1 MVIYC
6 RSTMAMAG
14 KGSCPLITIQPSR
27 GLIDEKFQITV
38 KNLLPGQAVT
48 LHSLTQS
55 EDSDFWEAFGHY
67 VSDGKGTVKV
77 AEDVSLGGSYDGL
90 EPMGL
95 LWSMKPAPGSRP
107 GLRFRKK
114 DVNTPLVMR
123 IYVYKGHMRD
133 GFNAESALAC
143 AVTERSYMAPGVRR
157 TEISQDGVL
166 GTLFVPPGPGPFPA
180 VLDMWGGGGG
190 LVEYRSALL
199 ASHGFVSLALEYF
212 SSRTMGNA
220 SEKNPLTGNEY
231 FEAAFIILKE
241 HPQVA
246 SEWVALLGLSF
257 GTSVA
262 LGMAVYSSVIQP
274 SCVVCISGSHVQP
287 VKESISG
294 VFAEFGKNVH
304 KTRYDENNYV
314 IWRDLLLPIPTDPN
328 KKVDLGRIKC
338 PLLLIV
344 GEDDQNWPAAES
356 AEDME
361 RMMETAG
368 NRHLLTTLS
377 YPGAGHLIE
386 PPYSPHVRFSNF
398 MLLQEKK
405 KVVVLWGGETK
416 LHSYAQEDSWQK
428 ILAFLEQHL
437 YHNHDTTPQ

>member
-1 MVIYC
+1 
-6 RSTMAMAG
+6 MAG

-107 GLRFRKK
+107 GLRFRKT
-114 DVNTPLVMR
+114 DVCTPVVVR
-123 IYVYKGHMRD
+123 IAVYTGHIGD
-133 GFNAESALAC
+133 GFTEASALAH

-157 TEISQDGVL
+157 TDIRQSGVR
-166 GTLFVPPGPGPFPA
+166 GTLFVPLGPGPFPA

-199 ASHGFVSLALEYF
+199 ASHGYVSLALDYY
-212 SSRTMGNA
+212 STQVM
-220 SEKNPLTGNEY
+220 EKSPDNDPSLGYEY
-231 FEAAFIILKE
+231 FETAFTILQD

-246 SEWVALLGLSF
+246 SDRVALLGLCF
-257 GTSVA
+257 GTAVA
-262 LGMAVYSSVIQP
+262 LRVTAYSAVINP
-274 SCVVCISGSHVQP
+274 RCVVCISGSHVQP
-287 VKESISG
+287 VKEPISSIR
-294 VFAEFGKNVH
+294 AEMQKNYYKFRCDQNNH
-304 KTRYDENNYV
+304 LITRDMF
-314 IWRDLLLPIPTDPN
+314 LPVPPDPS
-328 KKVDLGRIKC
+328 KKVDVGRLKC

-344 GEDDQNWPAAES
+344 GEDDQSWPTAES
-356 AEDME
+356 AEDIE
-361 RMMETAG
+361 KMMETAG

-386 PPYSPHVRFSNF
+386 PPYSPHAYASKMIVD
-398 MLLQEKK
+398 QIKI
-405 KVVVLWGGETK
+405 KVTMLWGGETK
-416 LHSYAQEDSWQK
+416 LHSHAQEDSWQK
-428 ILAFLEQHL
+428 ILAFLDQHL
-437 YHNHDTTPQ
+437 YCSPGTSSHL

>member
-1 MVIYC
+1 
-6 RSTMAMAG
+6 MAG

-95 LWSMKPAPGSRP
+95 LWSMKPAPGNKP
-107 GLRFRKK
+107 GLRFRKT
-114 DVNTPLVMR
+114 DVCTPVVVR
-123 IYVYKGHMRD
+123 IAVYTGHIGD
-133 GFNAESALAC
+133 GFTEASALAR

-157 TEISQDGVL
+157 TDIRQSGVR

-180 VLDMWGGGGG
+180 VLDLWGSGG

-199 ASHGFVSLALEYF
+199 ASHGYVSLALDYY
-212 SSRTMGNA
+212 STQVIAKSPD
-220 SEKNPLTGNEY
+220 KNPSLGYEY
-231 FEAAFIILKE
+231 FETAFTILQD

-246 SEWVALLGLSF
+246 SDQVALLALCF
-257 GTSVA
+257 GTAVA
-262 LGMAVYSSVIQP
+262 LRVAAYSAVINP
-274 SCVVCISGSHVQP
+274 RCVVCISASHVQP
-287 VKESISG
+287 VNEPISSIE
-294 VFAEFGKNVH
+294 AEMQKNSD
-304 KTRYDENNYV
+304 KFRFDENNRL
-314 IWRDLLLPIPTDPN
+314 ITRDMFLPIPTDPS
-328 KKVDLGRIKC
+328 KKVDMGRIKY
-338 PLLLIV
+338 PLLLIF
-344 GEDDQNWPAAES
+344 GEDDQSWPTAES

-361 RMMETAG
+361 KMMEAAG

-386 PPYSPHVRFSNF
+386 PPYSPHARFSNF
-398 MLLQEKK
+398 MVAQIKRNII
-405 KVVVLWGGETK
+405 VLWGGETK
-416 LHSYAQEDSWQK
+416 LHCYAQEDSWQK
-428 ILAFLEQHL
+428 ILAFLDQQL
-437 YHNHDTTPQ
+437 YHSPGTSSHL

>member
-1 MVIYC
+1 
-6 RSTMAMAG
+6 MAG
-14 KGSCPLITIQPSR
+14 KGSCPLITMQPSR

-95 LWSMKPAPGSRP
+95 LWSMKPVPGSRP

-114 DVNTPLVMR
+114 DVCTPVVVR
-123 IYVYKGHMRD
+123 IAVYTGHIGD
-133 GFNAESALAC
+133 GFTEASALAR
-143 AVTERSYMAPGVRR
+143 AVTERSYMAPGVCR
-157 TEISQDGVL
+157 TDIRQGGVR

-199 ASHGFVSLALEYF
+199 ASHGYASLALEYL
-212 SSRTMGNA
+212 SHSEGQNA
-220 SEKNPLTGNEY
+220 WASQSLEEQY
-231 FEAAFIILKE
+231 FETAFTILKD
-241 HPQVA
+241 HPRVA
-246 SEWVALLGLSF
+246 SDRMALLGLSF
-257 GTSVA
+257 GSSIA
-262 LGMAVYSSVIQP
+262 LRLTVYSKVVNP
-274 SCVVCISGSHVQP
+274 RCLVCISGSHVQL
-287 VKESISG
+287 VGNSISNS
-294 VFAEFGKNVH
+294 FHEFNMNINGM
-304 KTRYDENNYV
+304 TRTDDNNNL
-314 IWRDLLLPIPTDPN
+314 IWRNLILPIPTEAN
-328 KKVDLGRIKC
+328 RKVQVGRIKC

-344 GEDDQNWPAAES
+344 GEDDQNWPTAES

-361 RMMETAG
+361 KMMEAAG

-386 PPYSPHVRFSNF
+386 PPYSPHARASNF
-398 MLLQEKK
+398 MLFPQRT
-405 KVVVLWGGETK
+405 KVSLLWGGETK
-416 LHSYAQEDSWQK
+416 AHSYAQEDSWQK
-428 ILAFLEQHL
+428 ILMFLEEHL
-437 YHNHDTTPQ
+437 YVSPNGVPLSKL

>member
-1 MVIYC
+1 
-6 RSTMAMAG
+6 
-14 KGSCPLITIQPSR
+14 PLITIQPSR

-55 EDSDFWEAFGHY
+55 EDSDFWEAFAHY

-77 AEDVSLGGSYDGL
+77 AEDVCLGGSYDGL

-107 GLRFRKK
+107 GLRFRKT
-114 DVNTPLVMR
+114 DVCTPVVVR
-123 IYVYKGHMRD
+123 IAVYTGHIGD
-133 GFNAESALAC
+133 GFTEASALAR

-157 TEISQDGVL
+157 TDIRQGGL
-166 GTLFVPPGPGPFPA
+166 RGTLFVPPGPGPFPA
-180 VLDMWGGGGG
+180 VLDLWGAGG

-199 ASHGFVSLALEYF
+199 ASHGYVSLALDYYSTQVMEKSPDNNPSLEY
-212 SSRTMGNA
+212 
-220 SEKNPLTGNEY
+220 EY
-231 FEAAFIILKE
+231 FEAAFTILQD

-246 SEWVALLGLSF
+246 SDRVALLASSY

-262 LGMAVYSSVIQP
+262 LRMAVYSAVMHP
-274 SCVVCISGSHVQP
+274 RCVVCISGSHVQP
-287 VKESISG
+287 VKKSISNIY
-294 VFAEFGKNVH
+294 VEMKTNLH
-304 KTRYDENNYV
+304 KVPYDENNYM
-314 IWRDLLLPIPTDPN
+314 IMKSLLLPIPTDPN
-328 KKVDLGRIKC
+328 KKVDVGRIKC
-338 PLLLIV
+338 PLLLIF
-344 GEDDQNWPAAES
+344 GEDDHGWPTVES

-361 RMMETAG
+361 KMMEAAG

-386 PPYSPHVRFSNF
+386 PPYSPHAYASKIIVVQIELKGMFTPF
-398 MLLQEKK
+398 YFYF
-405 KVVVLWGGETK
+405 KVTMLWGGETK

-428 ILAFLEQHL
+428 ILAFLDQHL
-437 YHNHDTTPQ
+437 YRS